1 MAANFV
7 FLGVSE
13 KDICLNAPKDVSFS
27 SLLDGLKRK
36 VSFFNKAI
44 IIWFKTGVDDKLC
57 YNYVGCSYFILSLH
71 S

>member
-27 SLLDGLKRK
+27 SLLDGLKVK
-36 VSFFNKAI
+36 VSLIFKI
-44 IIWFKTGVDDKLC
+44 IIMSE
-57 YNYVGCSYFILSLH
+57 NRSA
-71 S
+71 